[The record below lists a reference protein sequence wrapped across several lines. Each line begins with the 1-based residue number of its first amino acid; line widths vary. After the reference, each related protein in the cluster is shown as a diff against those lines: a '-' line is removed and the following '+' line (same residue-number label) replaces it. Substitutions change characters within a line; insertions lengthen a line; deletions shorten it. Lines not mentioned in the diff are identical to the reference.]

1 MKLGIMQPYFF
12 PYIGYYQLINYVDNY
27 VIYDDVN
34 FIKGGWINRNKI
46 LCNGVPT
53 YINVPMKGASP
64 NKLISEVEVS
74 PDMIARGK
82 LLRTLQENYGRAPFF
97 DKVYL
102 LLKSLIED
110 TETNLAIYLEQTL
123 RGVCNY
129 LGIHTN
135 IIRSS
140 DIPKD
145 NTLRGQEKVL
155 EICHLLHANVYCN
168 AIGGMQLY
176 NKDTFKNMGVDLQ
189 FLQGK
194 ISKYPQY
201 KDEFIPS
208 LSIIDIMMF
217 CSPTEIQNMLKDFVI
232 L

>member
-12 PYIGYYQLINYVDNY
+12 PYIGYFQLINYVDKY

-46 LCNGVPT
+46 LCKGVPA

-74 PDMIARGK
+74 SDMIARRK
-82 LLRTLQENYGRAPFF
+82 LLRTIQENYRRAPCF
-97 DKVYL
+97 DEVYPFL
-102 LLKSLIED
+102 RSWIES
-110 TETNLAIYLEQTL
+110 TETNLALYLEHTI
-123 RGVCNY
+123 RNVCNY
-129 LGIHTN
+129 LGILTD

-140 DIPKD
+140 SIPKD
-145 NTLRGQEKVL
+145 DSLRGQEKVL
-155 EICHLLHANVYCN
+155 EICRFMHADQYCN

-176 NKDTFKNMGVDLQ
+176 NKETFQNAGVELE
-189 FLQGK
+189 FLQSK
-194 ISKYPQY
+194 IPEYPQFE
-201 KDEFIPS
+201 KEFTPL
-208 LSIIDIMMF
+208 LSIIDVMMF
-217 CSPTEIQNMLKDFVI
+217 CSPAEIRNMLNEFVI